1 MGVIRM
7 EMTEKKVS
15 ELKIDHQKSGLS
27 NRENKEWE
35 EKEAQQSFRD
45 LRDKT
50 RTFISSDC
58 QKEMRKNV
66 VQKKY
71 LKKYWVKTLNLA
83 KDIKSQFE
91 KLRELQTG

>member
-1 MGVIRM
+1 MNSSPIPESAGQ
-7 EMTEKKVS
+7 KV
-15 ELKIDHQKSGLS
+15 LS
-27 NRENKEWE
+27 NKYSEEWE
-35 EKEAQQSFRD
+35 EKEAQQIFRD

-50 RTFISSDC
+50 RTLVSSDS
-58 QKEMRKNV
+58 QKERRKNV